1 MNKISLEKKGRL
13 PLTSVLERN
22 IQIELYRILQNL
34 VVKKFTFNDI
44 ELTGVK
50 FEPTINGRPDLVVEA
65 IDKGKKLSLLVI
77 ETKKKVPFIDRK
89 FDPYSKDVIRQASGY
104 AVDLGAPYFATC
116 NGEVLVLFDTFTA
129 GVPLPQR
136 RLKHYKVSLDEEFAK
151 TILEEVCR
159 FRVGLGK
166 WLELDDVFLQRL
178 RTFHTFI
185 TPFILEALNRQL
197 NEDLKFKEEYVVWLK
212 SQLFEYSPKMNE
224 TIAEQLAYMLMNR
237 LTFYKTLETQISD
250 LPKLRKVETED
261 PRVFAERLRGL
272 FDKVCKD
279 VDYEAIF
286 EPHTILDQIIL
297 PKKLIYTLN
306 DFIEELGTYDLS
318 KIRSDVIG
326 RVYEELIPDVER
338 HRLGQYYTPP
348 PIVELI
354 TEMCIKSANDK
365 VLDPACGSGGFLVKA
380 YHKLKDL
387 KKKENPFADDDKLHE
402 EILNQLYGIDINAF
416 PAQLSS
422 INLAVRNLKV
432 TSRNINLIV
441 SDFFKVKPS
450 IGIIPKDLD
459 VVLTNPP
466 YTRQEEMEYKDQ
478 IREEALTYSDGSK
491 IPLDARAGIYAYFFT
506 HSAKFMKNHG
516 MMGQITSDTWLDV
529 GFGVNLKRF
538 FLEHFEIHAIIW
550 YDIRAFEKALVGTC
564 IIILEKE
571 EESKEN
577 RDNNTVK
584 FVRIKKT
591 LPIEKIVTIIGTAKK
606 DFEDEHIGI
615 TTQKQ
620 NKLEPQDKWGIFLR
634 SPTIYLKILKN
645 KKVTKLGKIASI
657 KRGITSGANQF
668 FYLDKG
674 KIRLW
679 SLEKEYLK
687 PIVISPK
694 EMKIEVK
701 PKDIDNWVLSVHKPK
716 EELSESNVLRYI
728 QWGEETETTIKGGKK
743 GGSVVKGFHNLST
756 VTSRKLWY
764 DIGKREPA
772 PILRSRRIWEKC
784 VYLLNKSDAL
794 ANDSLYEIRPKNEN
808 DTLVLAGILNS
819 SFAALVSELE
829 GRFYGGG
836 VLELEVYET
845 KAMTVIDPNKISDK
859 ERQRIESAFSEVCE
873 AQSKGDEKLEQEAR
887 IELDN
892 AVFDVLKLKESE
904 RRQVYEGLES
914 LRRMRLQRKEVDVL
928 VETAEKWK
936 PLKKPK
942 KEKKTKVEPSKRLD
956 TWIKR

>member
-1 MNKISLEKKGRL
+1 
-13 PLTSVLERN
+13 LTSVLERN
-22 IQIELYRILQNL
+22 IQIELYRVLQNL
-34 VVKKFTFNDI
+34 VAKKFSYNDV
-44 ELTGVK
+44 EFVGVR

-65 IDKGKKLSLLVI
+65 IDKGKKMSLLVI
-77 ETKKKVPFIDRK
+77 ETKRKVPFIDRK

-136 RLKHYKVSLDEEFAK
+136 RLKHYKVSFDEEFAK
-151 TILEEVCR
+151 SFLEEVCR
-159 FRVGLGK
+159 FRIGLGK

-185 TPFILEALNRQL
+185 TPYLLDSLKRQL

-212 SQLFEYSPKMNE
+212 SQLFEYSPERNE
-224 TIAEQLAYMLMNR
+224 SIAEQLAYMLMNR
-237 LTFYKTLETQISD
+237 LTFYKTVETQISS
-250 LPKLRKVETED
+250 LPKLHKIETED
-261 PRVFAERLRGL
+261 PKVFSQKLREL
-272 FDKVCKD
+272 FDKICKD

-286 EPHTILDQIIL
+286 EPHTVLDKLLL
-297 PKKLIYTLN
+297 PKTLIYTLN

-348 PIVELI
+348 PIIELI
-354 TEMCIKSANDK
+354 TEMCIKSPNDK

-402 EILNQLYGIDINAF
+402 ELLNQLYGIDINPF

-432 TSRNINLIV
+432 TSRNINLVV

-450 IGIIPKDLD
+450 TGIIPKEFD
-459 VVLTNPP
+459 VVVTNPP

-506 HSAKFMKNHG
+506 QSARFMKNHG

-529 GFGVNLKRF
+529 GFGEDIKRF
-538 FLEHFEIHAIIW
+538 FLEHFKIHAIIW

-564 IIILEKE
+564 ITILKKE

-577 RDNNTVK
+577 RDNNIVK
-584 FVRIKKT
+584 FVRIKKA
-591 LPIEKIVTIIGTAKK
+591 LPIEKIVTIIENTKK

-615 TTQKQ
+615 TIKKQ
-620 NKLEPQDKWGIFLR
+620 SELEPQDKWGIFLR
-634 SPTIYLKILKN
+634 APTIYLKILKN
-645 KKVTKLGKIASI
+645 KKITTLGKTASV

-668 FYLDKG
+668 FYLDKE

-679 SLEKEYLK
+679 SLEKGYLK
-687 PIVISPK
+687 PIIISPK
-694 EMKIEVK
+694 EMKIEVRLH
-701 PKDIDNWVLSVHKPK
+701 DIDSWVLSVHKPK
-716 EELSESNVLRYI
+716 EDLSKEKSNVLKYI
-728 QWGEETETTIKGGKK
+728 QWGEEVETTIKGGKK

-764 DIGKREPA
+764 DIGKRESA
-772 PILRSRRIWEKC
+772 PILRSRRIWERC
-784 VYLLNKSDAL
+784 VYLLNRADAL

-845 KAMTVIDPNKISDK
+845 KAMTVLDPSKISDK
-859 ERQRIESAFSEVCE
+859 ERQGIESAFSRVCE
-873 AQSKGDEKLEQEAR
+873 AQNKGDEKLEQVAR
-887 IELDN
+887 IELDK
-892 AVFDVLKLKESE
+892 AVFDALKLTESE
-904 RRQVYEGLES
+904 RKQVYEGLES
-914 LRRMRLQRKEVDVL
+914 LRSMRLQRKDVNVL

-936 PLKKPK
+936 PHKKPK
-942 KEKKTKVEPSKRLD
+942 KEKRVKLEPSKRLD
-956 TWIKR
+956 RWMERKNPSM

>member
-1 MNKISLEKKGRL
+1 M
-13 PLTSVLERN
+13 TSVLERN
-22 IQIELYRILQNL
+22 IQIELYRVLQNL
-34 VVKKFTFNDI
+34 VAKKFSYNDV
-44 ELTGVK
+44 EFVGVR

-65 IDKGKKLSLLVI
+65 IDKGKKMSLLVI
-77 ETKKKVPFIDRK
+77 ETKRKVPFIDRK

-136 RLKHYKVSLDEEFAK
+136 RLKHYKVSFDEEFAK
-151 TILEEVCR
+151 SFLEEVCR
-159 FRVGLGK
+159 FRIGLGK

-185 TPFILEALNRQL
+185 TPYLLDSLKRQL

-212 SQLFEYSPKMNE
+212 SQLFEYSPERNE
-224 TIAEQLAYMLMNR
+224 SIAEQLAYMLMNR
-237 LTFYKTLETQISD
+237 LTFYKTVETQISS
-250 LPKLRKVETED
+250 LPKLHKIETED
-261 PRVFAERLRGL
+261 PKVFSQKLREL
-272 FDKVCKD
+272 FDKICKD

-286 EPHTILDQIIL
+286 EPHTVLDKLLL
-297 PKKLIYTLN
+297 PKTLIYTLN

-348 PIVELI
+348 PIIELI
-354 TEMCIKSANDK
+354 TEMCIKSPNDK

-402 EILNQLYGIDINAF
+402 ELLNQLYGIDINPF

-432 TSRNINLIV
+432 TSRNINLVV

-450 IGIIPKDLD
+450 TGIFPKEFD
-459 VVLTNPP
+459 VVVTNPP

-506 HSAKFMKNHG
+506 QSARFMKNHG

-529 GFGVNLKRF
+529 GFGEDIKRF
-538 FLEHFEIHAIIW
+538 FLEHFKIHAIIW

-564 IIILEKE
+564 ITILKKE

-577 RDNNTVK
+577 RDNNIVK
-584 FVRIKKT
+584 FVRIKKA
-591 LPIEKIVTIIGTAKK
+591 LPIEKIVTIIENTKK

-615 TTQKQ
+615 TIKKQ
-620 NKLEPQDKWGIFLR
+620 SELEPQDKWGIFLR
-634 SPTIYLKILKN
+634 APTIYLKILKN
-645 KKVTKLGKIASI
+645 KKITTLGKTASV

-668 FYLDKG
+668 FYLDKE

-679 SLEKEYLK
+679 SLEKGYLK
-687 PIVISPK
+687 PIIISPK
-694 EMKIEVK
+694 EMKIEVRLH
-701 PKDIDNWVLSVHKPK
+701 DIDSWVLSVHKPK
-716 EELSESNVLRYI
+716 EDLSKEKSNVLKYI
-728 QWGEETETTIKGGKK
+728 QWGEEVETTIKGGKK

-764 DIGKREPA
+764 DIGKRESA
-772 PILRSRRIWEKC
+772 PILRSRRIWERC
-784 VYLLNKSDAL
+784 VYLLNRADAL

-845 KAMTVIDPNKISDK
+845 KAMTVLDPSKISDK
-859 ERQRIESAFSEVCE
+859 ERQGIESAFSRVCE
-873 AQSKGDEKLEQEAR
+873 AQNKGDEKLEQVAR
-887 IELDN
+887 IELDK
-892 AVFDVLKLKESE
+892 AVFDALKLTESE
-904 RRQVYEGLES
+904 RKQVYEGLES
-914 LRRMRLQRKEVDVL
+914 LRSMRLQRKDVNVL

-936 PLKKPK
+936 PHKKPK
-942 KEKKTKVEPSKRLD
+942 KEKRVKLEPSKRLD
-956 TWIKR
+956 RWMKRKNPSM

>member
-1 MNKISLEKKGRL
+1 
-13 PLTSVLERN
+13 
-22 IQIELYRILQNL
+22 

-89 FDPYSKDVIRQASGY
+89 FDPYSKDVIKQASSY

-166 WLELDDVFLQRL
+166 WLELDDVFVQRL
-178 RTFHTFI
+178 RTFHNFI
-185 TPFILEALNRQL
+185 TPFMLESLNRQL
-197 NEDLKFKEEYVVWLK
+197 NEDLKFKEKYVAWLR

-224 TIAEQLAYMLMNR
+224 MIAEQLAYMLMNR

-250 LPKLRKVETED
+250 LPKLKKVETED
-261 PRVFAERLRGL
+261 PRVFAERLREV

-286 EPHTILDQIIL
+286 EPHIVLDQILL
-297 PKKLIYTLN
+297 PKNLVYALN
-306 DFIEELGTYDLS
+306 DFIEELGTYDLA

-326 RVYEELIPDVER
+326 RVYEELIPEVER

-348 PIVELI
+348 PIIELI
-354 TEMCIKSANDK
+354 TEMCIKSPDDK
-365 VLDPACGSGGFLVKA
+365 ILDPACGSGGFLVKA

-387 KKKENPFADDDKLHE
+387 KKKENPFADDDKLQE
-402 EILNQLYGIDINAF
+402 EILNQIYGIDINPF

-432 TSRNINLIV
+432 TSRNINLVV
-441 SDFFKVKPS
+441 SDFFKIKPLT
-450 IGIIPKDLD
+450 GIIPKELD
-459 VVLTNPP
+459 VVVANPP

-491 IPLDARAGIYAYFFT
+491 ISLDARAGIYAYFFT
-506 HSAKFMKNHG
+506 HSAKFLKNHG

-529 GFGVNLKRF
+529 GFGVDLKRF
-538 FLEHFEIHAIIW
+538 FLEHFKIRAIIW
-550 YDIRAFEKALVGTC
+550 YDIRAFEGALVGTC
-564 IIILEKE
+564 ITILEKE
-571 EESKEN
+571 ESKRN
-577 RDNNTVK
+577 RDSNIVK
-584 FVRIKKT
+584 FARIKKSM
-591 LPIEKIVTIIGTAKK
+591 PIEKIVSTIENTKK
-606 DFEDEHIGI
+606 DFENELFGI
-615 TTQKQ
+615 TLKKQ
-620 NKLEPQDKWGIFLR
+620 NELEPKDKWGIFLR
-634 SPTIYLKILKN
+634 APTIYFKILKN
-645 KKVTKLGKIASI
+645 KKVTKLGKIASV

-668 FYLDKG
+668 FYLDKE
-674 KIRLW
+674 KIKLW

-701 PKDIDNWVLSVHKPK
+701 PQEIDSWVLTVHKPK
-716 EELSESNVLRYI
+716 EDLSKEKSNVLKYI
-728 QWGEETETTIKGGKK
+728 QWGEEAETTIKGGKK

-756 VTSRKLWY
+756 VASRNLWY

-772 PILRSRRIWEKC
+772 PILRSRRIWERC
-784 VYLLNKSDAL
+784 VYLLNRADAL
-794 ANDSLYEIRPKNEN
+794 ANDSLYEIRPKNQN

-845 KAMTVIDPNKISDK
+845 KAMTVIDPSKISDE
-859 ERQRIESAFSEVCE
+859 ERQKIESAFSKVCE
-873 AQSKGDEKLEQEAR
+873 AQNKEDEKLEQKAR
-887 IELDN
+887 TELDN
-892 AVFDVLKLKESE
+892 AVFDVLTLKEKK
-904 RRQVYEGLES
+904 RQQVYEGLES
-914 LRRMRLQRKEVDVL
+914 LRRMRLQRKEVNVL

-936 PLKKPK
+936 PHKKPK
-942 KEKKTKVEPSKRLD
+942 KEKGTKLEPSKRLD
-956 TWIKR
+956 TWIEHE